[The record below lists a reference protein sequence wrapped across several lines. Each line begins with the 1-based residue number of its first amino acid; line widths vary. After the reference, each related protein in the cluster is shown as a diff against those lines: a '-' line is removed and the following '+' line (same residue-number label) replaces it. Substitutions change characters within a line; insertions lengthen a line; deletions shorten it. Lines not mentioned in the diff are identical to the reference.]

1 MMVEKIYCG
10 KEDIGETMRL
20 YMIYRPRVREEED
33 PKSTYEHVEGM
44 HEDVV
49 LGLENEH
56 EVEGSRDAEGHAVA
70 EGSLTD
76 GVGEED
82 GSGGGDG
89 SREGHEDPRPHA
101 KAVAQFPFTAHVGH
115 DAEEEMKNDELV
127 LATIVEPLIHRG
139 SFPDGV
145 EMHAD
150 GVRGGDDGTADD
162 VVAIQKRPGDG
173 LTDAIDIDGWSGN
186 EGSDEAGGRSKE
198 GGEHESSE
206 PSDVETV
213 LGRGDP
219 VGETLPND
227 GGILVVGLVLL
238 LDQVGSES
246 SSTELG
252 GEVKGGGLGHIGLR
266 GEGKGRRRRGAE
278 RRGALAILE
287 SSRGARDGAEGLAL
301 RDKEGG
307 DDGEGELHLAWD

>member
-1 MMVEKIYCG
+1 M
-10 KEDIGETMRL
+10 
-20 YMIYRPRVREEED
+20 
-33 PKSTYEHVEGM
+33 EGM

-56 EVEGSRDAEGHAVA
+56 EVEGSRDAEGHTVA

-101 KAVAQFPFTAHVGH
+101 KAVAQFPFAAHVGH

-173 LTDAIDIDGWSGN
+173 LTDAIDIDGWRGN

-246 SSTELG
+246 SNTELG